1 MKNFINKFVMYIA
14 ETYKNKL
21 IALGMIAIGLL
32 VLVLDQDAT
41 ILVFTTIFG
50 IPLFLSKKD
59 WSYRPED

>member
-1 MKNFINKFVMYIA
+1 MWKFINKFVRYIA
-14 ETYKNKL
+14 ETYRNKL
-21 IALGMIAIGLL
+21 IALFMIAIGLL
-32 VLVLDQDAT
+32 VLVLDRDVT